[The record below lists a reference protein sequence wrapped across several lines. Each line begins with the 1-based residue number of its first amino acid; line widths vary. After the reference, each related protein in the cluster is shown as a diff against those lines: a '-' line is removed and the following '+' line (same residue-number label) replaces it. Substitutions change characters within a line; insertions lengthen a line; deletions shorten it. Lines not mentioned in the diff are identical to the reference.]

1 MADSL
6 EDDSEGDSDRRM
18 DSRGFQKEK
27 FDIFVDEYRENA
39 TPRAGSLKRSDT
51 RCDAALKKD
60 VVNTKRKLNR
70 AKYAIEAMPDSH
82 LLMEY
87 IGKIDSTVKE
97 LDELVLGRKEPDGEF
112 TIHSVPLPTY
122 DSKDMELLFGQE
134 GSRSESDD
142 SIHYLSLFERTHR
155 ERVLEVLGAA
165 EILLSEYEEIMRQ
178 RKSAALH

>member
-1 MADSL
+1 MH
-6 EDDSEGDSDRRM
+6 
-18 DSRGFQKEK
+18 FQ

-70 AKYAIEAMPDSH
+70 AKYAIEA
-82 LLMEY
+82 
-87 IGKIDSTVKE
+87 GVFQ
-97 LDELVLGRKEPDGEF
+97 LVLGRKEPDGEF